1 MTRYTRFR
9 NRREEKEERQGGH
22 ALARW
27 HASPTRQRR
36 ISLALSN
43 TQLIVADALRT
54 IAGRNGIVLL
64 PVMGISVPGC
74 IEIHR
79 LLQGSLSTI
88 SEETPSR
95 KTPSSIAL
103 AALPDGAKD
112 DVSYTFSNLAIE
124 DVLPGNRDLVLKP
137 WYKLDERTCGS
148 LTGHPSRLFPRAE
161 WYPPVEMGVKDIVAQ
176 CNTMK
181 VPWTAQ
187 GTWNQ
192 TLVASRFTVRLII
205 QSARDPSTRG
215 VEATATMSGQFVEC
229 DHVPSAEYSLDVFGR
244 RLRIH
249 PRDTLPR
256 ALTML
261 KSTMAVSN
269 GDTYGVAGPSSSI
282 WRLHARFAPNGVDCS
297 TAITTGVARR
307 LVRRRTCGCRLLG
320 CTSSQLQRHN
330 GPKLCRRP

>member
-1 MTRYTRFR
+1 
-9 NRREEKEERQGGH
+9 
-22 ALARW
+22 
-27 HASPTRQRR
+27 
-36 ISLALSN
+36 
-43 TQLIVADALRT
+43 
-54 IAGRNGIVLL
+54 
-64 PVMGISVPGC
+64 MGIGAPGC

-103 AALPDGAKD
+103 DALPDGAKD

-124 DVLPGNRDLVLKP
+124 DVLPDNRDLVLKP

-161 WYPPVEMGVKDIVAQ
+161 WYPPVEMGVKDIVAM
-176 CNTMK
+176 CNTMQ

-215 VEATATMSGQFVEC
+215 VEAAATRSGQFVEC
-229 DHVPSAEYSLDVFGR
+229 DHVPSAEYRLDVFGC

-249 PRDTLPR
+249 PRDRLPY
-256 ALTML
+256 A
-261 KSTMAVSN
+261 STVLDAIKAESN
-269 GDTYGVAGPSSSI
+269 GDTYGVAGPSSCI
-282 WRLHARFAPNGVDCS
+282 WRLHARFAENRLEGRATIP
-297 TAITTGVARR
+297 TGVARR
-307 LVRRRTCGCRLLG
+307 LLRRRTCGCRLLF
-320 CTSSQLQRHN
+320 CTLSQLQRHN
-330 GPKLCRRP
+330 SPKLCRRPYRHLTCDYTS